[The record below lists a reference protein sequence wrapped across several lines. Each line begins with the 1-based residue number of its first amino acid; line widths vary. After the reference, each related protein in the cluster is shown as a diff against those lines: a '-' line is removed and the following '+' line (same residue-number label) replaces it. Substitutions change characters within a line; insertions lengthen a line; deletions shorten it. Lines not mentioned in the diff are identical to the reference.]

1 MKTQKNKFI
10 LTTVLCLAI
19 LACSF
24 LGFFAQKKV
33 NASDTYTLSIERV
46 ICPVTIDDKRDSSFG
61 YEYVVQELD
70 LSKVDVMMLH
80 NADQGTM
87 LRDDRGV
94 AEEDKYYILNK
105 KTNCYECISGGTAT
119 PVPADKVEE
128 TFGTTS
134 FKTTTTK
141 EYFKVSFT
149 PNENSV
155 FEFLSVNAFLN
166 DTSID
171 TKEVTGQETKDYVQY
186 YDLLDTDIDTNSN
199 KENYLSEFD
208 AQGRYTF
215 TFKFMINVNGTVE
228 PETTVNASFYA
239 ISEYYYINPNT
250 VFTEA
255 EGINPRDNV
264 ADISNAQFPYKD
276 VTQNESQID
285 VTKLTYNKVYNN
297 NKVNDNLKNENS
309 NSIPTN
315 HAKTEPRIENIERI
329 DRQFYQLA
337 NTYPNE
343 KAFFNFSN
351 QSTINYDGV
360 KQENANDLQEIKYPT
375 IIYDASK
382 YYVTYTQL
390 LYGVSKTTTSKFSID
405 VNGTG
410 KVTLLTTGSN
420 GTETKEFLTDS
431 NFVVEI
437 PLYDLGAYNISFD
450 YVVKDGSK
458 YIQLNTTTLPSGEM
472 QQTKQENWNI
482 VGDVEL
488 YIYGYKLNYS
498 VYKNESGPLDAEFI
512 DLENNLYADVTNKN
526 INGDQ
531 IAGIAINSAKQPSYT
546 FADSL
551 VVRDTVVSTNQAP
564 LFFKYFAGL
573 VQNTVKSFSYYNLY
587 DNSQKNTLIKEK
599 QYINSSSRF
608 TENGYYEVFLV
619 YNFSNYE
626 YLNGNGNIP
635 ADSSTAS
642 KVQVFAFTVA
652 NVEPEI
658 TLLTY
663 DAETGNTTPF
673 TANGFTNKSVKMQWD
688 TSNKFN
694 VLPEITVSAQEFGEG
709 KTAVDVTSK
718 YNSTFKDGTLV
729 VSDSALYIIKI
740 EYGPCYYDSVARKF
754 VYSASIVYK
763 FTIDKTP
770 IDDIFFHQTN
780 KLNDRYIVQSDVV
793 NDTITSSYFTVTYGL
808 SKEKIDIDGTQVD
821 SIARDGKKLSGAT
834 ISASYTFLPITATST
849 RKIVSNEE
857 NNQIIANG
865 SAVSSINKNLSYSQ
879 IFENEISGQTNNYVE
894 VSSQNDVNSILTND
908 GIYIFYFEDM
918 AGNKATKFVIIDKSS
933 PVVMQTLDG
942 ENYTCI
948 TGKETNIVNQDTKVL
963 FGKYKAILLPNTLA
977 NQINN
982 SADDTTLAEMLT
994 KLGSSIYSSDSDTAN
1009 RYLLV
1014 EIKKIVVN
1022 VNDTQDSSKSFAV
1035 TFENITF
1042 ASNLMIY
1049 AKNDQ
1054 SVYTDEK
1061 IYDFTITDKNKN
1073 SSIAEVEMNF
1083 DKSQLQAHID
1093 GTATKF
1099 NQIIG
1104 KTDKTPSTSISVNN
1118 VRVKPNTASNRQ
1130 KITFDWLE
1138 NAGTEYEIE
1147 SINCEFYPLS
1157 YDVGSDNYPYASAP
1171 TETINLLQNVS
1182 IKLINDQQKQTSG
1195 YINLQ
1200 QNSDYGTNETASRAG
1215 MYKIVRKYKTNVEGN
1230 GSQDKTQRDYYF
1242 YIDRNNIITYAD
1254 SNLIG
1259 RDIEIRMN
1267 YDNQNVRKVFKAE
1280 QFLQEFASAEVL
1292 NTDKLPVSIN
1302 RPATKYENS
1311 TKNIHSNKHLNI
1323 IKLNYTIVN
1332 EDLGKEVFNSTTDTT
1347 LALTE
1352 NGTYR
1357 VTISDNTGRDSQT
1370 SFGSVEATNIE
1381 FKFTIKLEEPK
1392 IYLADQNDISN
1403 DAPTPSFNTTEIKAV
1418 WDEDEEG
1425 YKSNID
1431 QNNITIT
1438 KTTVN
1443 GAVTTLY
1450 KIVDGAI
1457 APESKLKTKLN
1468 ITDRR
1473 KDNVTWAYEIDLS
1486 ALETINEDCK
1496 YQITVQYE
1504 GKESDY
1510 GSKFRSTKT
1519 LYFDFTAPEYNFKK
1533 LLSADKLLSGEQKQ
1547 NFENYN
1553 SAINFEN
1560 YAFTV
1565 SDSFYLEYAPADDF
1579 WSVNDIGGYNMND
1592 VDTAWFR
1599 KYDKYSSSNLGTS
1612 MQSIVPGDERYS
1624 NKDVAPQRLR
1634 FDENLKVDG
1643 KLAYTLIGTLSDP
1656 LNTIAKLGGGEGYYE
1671 IIERDCAGNYRIYTI
1686 KVLLSNDLSVEYD
1699 ISKYNEADDTYVFTP
1714 TDPMTI
1720 TSSNISEEHAINNK
1734 QIDIKQLDNIS
1745 DWATITVQNNST
1757 KNATTSE
1764 TINLAPITLDG
1775 YMTYENAIAK
1785 LNELIAPSN
1794 SEDGDYFT
1802 ITIRSQ
1808 ALDVFTIAY
1817 RTPGK
1822 EFVIEY
1828 TQLNQHLN
1836 VKIDQ
1841 AQSQSTYLTE
1851 FYVYEAVDGKYDM
1864 TTPLENDDSKAIVST
1879 NLDENTVY
1887 EYTFSYTTASGG
1899 RNLRFV
1905 AIDNFGRSLQITDK
1919 YLGIT
1924 EVAYENIVTF
1934 NTNSVTKETVSTE
1947 KKENMR
1953 DDHYFVCYVD
1963 GEAYMNIQPKIFN
1976 DIKVVKEDT
1985 EIDIT
1990 ALPKKENADKTIT
2003 YTLFNSGVD
2012 DADIKY
2018 IITMKDAAGYNYK
2031 YEVHYFSKLANVDF
2045 VDSSGIVHDELKEQD
2060 SIEKVSR
2067 TIYIR
2072 FNKAET
2078 IFETFVSGTRTYFDE
2093 LGNKMT
2099 ESLGKIVSGEKS
2111 AELSKYGT
2119 YTIVLNNQL
2128 GTQKVYTF
2136 EIKQSVATYYS
2147 VVVKPDGINSE
2158 ELEVSDIKY
2167 DYNGTQIDQYFTIYD
2182 YEIDVNETK
2191 GLMKPTEAEKGE
2203 FTTIWLIKSQDGAT
2217 PYEKYIA
2224 ITKVE
2229 PTNNLLQDNMTVNGD
2244 VTTSRTANPRT
2255 SVVTVSM
2262 PAYNNA
2268 PGNKIIVKMVYNS
2281 TYSSIIDDYQLSDDG
2296 KTMTM
2301 EFTECGVYNLYIS
2314 DIAGN
2319 QHLFQNTRYFTLYV
2333 LNNINYTLNGER
2345 GVQNSVFNK
2354 QVTLQISSQQFVSN
2368 GFGQYVSSVAVN
2380 SYLNGKEYYPS
2391 RSSGSYVY
2399 SDYGTYVVYLT
2410 VGNAA
2415 ENTVI
2420 TTAKFTI
2427 FNPNEARVAYEYIG
2441 LNGYEVVSVVKDN
2454 IDITNEIREKLN
2466 MMTLTSLAITGGEN
2480 AVGGNGHY
2488 TITVKVT
2495 DSKILPSKT
2504 FSYNVWINSDINALI
2519 LCSLAEGEST
2529 TKSIYLQLNLYQI
2542 YQSIGECYVR
2552 LNGNNFI
2559 TIDESTAGANQVS
2572 TYELNSNMRY
2582 NVTLETKSGNTLV
2595 SFVVT
2600 KAEPLNTVAI
2610 IVIVVVTVVVVGL
2623 TVTFILLRKKMKI
2636 K

>member
-33 NASDTYTLSIERV
+33 DAADTYTFSIERV
-46 ICPVTIDDKRDSSFG
+46 ICPVNTDNKRDNSFG
-61 YEYVVQELD
+61 YEYVVQTLD
-70 LSKVDVMMLH
+70 LSKTDVMMLH

-87 LRDDRGV
+87 LKDERGV
-94 AEEDKYYILNK
+94 ADEDKYYILNK
-105 KTNCYECISGGTAT
+105 KTNCYECVSGGTVDPVSAT
-119 PVPADKVEE
+119 EDELNK
-128 TFGTTS
+128 TFG
-134 FKTTTTK
+134 KTGYSIATTK
-141 EYFKVSFT
+141 EYFKVSFK
-149 PNENSV
+149 PAEKSV

-166 DTSID
+166 DTPID
-171 TKEVTGQETKDYVQY
+171 TKEITGQDNKDYVQY
-186 YDLLDTDIDTNSN
+186 YDLLDTDIDTRSNS
-199 KENYLSEFD
+199 ENYLNEFD

-215 TFKFMINVNGTVE
+215 TFKFMINADGKVE
-228 PETTVNASFYA
+228 PETTVTASFYA
-239 ISEYYYINPNT
+239 LSEYYYINPNNN
-250 VFTEA
+250 EA
-255 EGINPRDNV
+255 NINPRDNV
-264 ADISNAQFPYKD
+264 SNISNAQFPYKNAS
-276 VTQNESQID
+276 VKENQLNVKT
-285 VTKLTYNKVYNN
+285 LTYNKVYNN
-297 NKVNDNLKNENS
+297 NKINDNLKNENS
-309 NSIPTN
+309 SSIPSN
-315 HAKTEPRIENIERI
+315 HTKTEPRIENIERI
-329 DRQFYQLA
+329 DRQFYQRSS
-337 NTYPNE
+337 TYPIE

-351 QSTINYDGV
+351 QSTIDYDGV
-360 KQENANDLQEIKYPT
+360 VQNDPKELPKIKYPT

-390 LYGVSKTTTSKFSID
+390 LYGVSKTTTSKFSIGAD
-405 VNGTG
+405 GKG
-410 KVTLLTTGSN
+410 KVTLSTTGAN
-420 GTETKEFLTDS
+420 GTETKEFLTDD

-450 YVVKDGSK
+450 YVVKDGNN

-472 QQTKQENWNI
+472 QQTKQNNWNI

-498 VYKNESGPLDAEFI
+498 VYKNESGPLDAEFV
-512 DLENNLYADVTNKN
+512 DLEKNLYADVTNKN
-526 INGDQ
+526 ISDDKT
-531 IAGIAINSAKQPSYT
+531 IAGITINSAEQSSYT
-546 FADSL
+546 FTDKL

-573 VQNTVKSFSYYNLY
+573 VQNGVTSFSYYNLY
-587 DNSQKNTLIKEK
+587 DSSQRTNLIKAK
-599 QYINSSSRF
+599 QFINSSSRF

-626 YLNGNGNIP
+626 YLDENGEVP
-635 ADSSTAS
+635 SDSSTAS
-642 KVQVFAFTVA
+642 RVQAFAFTVA
-652 NVEPEI
+652 NVEPKI
-658 TLLTY
+658 SLVTY
-663 DAETGNTTPF
+663 DAETGEAPF
-673 TANGFTNKSVKMQWD
+673 TANGFTNKSVKMTWD
-688 TSNKFN
+688 TTNKFN
-694 VLPEITVSAQEFGEG
+694 VLPEVTVSAQEFGEG

-718 YNSTFKDGTLV
+718 YNSTFKDGTLI

-740 EYGPCYYDSVARKF
+740 EYGPCYYDSATRKF
-754 VYSASIVYK
+754 VYSASIIYR
-763 FTIDKTP
+763 FTIDKNP
-770 IDDIFFHQTN
+770 IDDIFFHQTE
-780 KLNDRYIVQSDVV
+780 KLDDRYIVQSEVV
-793 NDTITSSYFTVTYGL
+793 DDTITSSYFTVTYGL
-808 SKEKIDIDGTQVD
+808 SKEKFDLDGTQVN
-821 SIARDGKKLSGAT
+821 SIARDGKKLSGAI
-834 ISASYTFLPITATST
+834 ISASYTFLPITST
-849 RKIVSNEE
+849 AEKKIVSNEE

-879 IFENEISGQTNNYVE
+879 IFEGTTSGQANNYVE

-908 GIYIFYFEDM
+908 GIYIFYFEDL

-933 PVVMQTLDG
+933 PVVMQSLDG
-942 ENYTCI
+942 ETYTCI
-948 TGKETNIVNQDTKVL
+948 TGKESNIVNQDTKVL
-963 FGKYKAILLPNTLA
+963 FGKYKAIQLPNTLA

-982 SADDTTLAEMLT
+982 SGDDTTLSEMLT
-994 KLGSSIYSSDSDTAN
+994 KLGSNIYSSDADTAN

-1014 EIKKIVVN
+1014 EIKRIVLN
-1022 VNDTQDSSKSFAV
+1022 VNDTSDSSKSFAV
-1035 TFENITF
+1035 TFENNTLV
-1042 ASNLMIY
+1042 SSLTIY
-1049 AKNDQ
+1049 AENDQ
-1054 SVYTDEK
+1054 SVYTGQK

-1093 GTATKF
+1093 GTAAKF

-1104 KTDKTPSTSISVNN
+1104 KTDKTPNTSISINN

-1147 SINCEFYPLS
+1147 SIICKFYPLS
-1157 YDVGSDNYPYASAP
+1157 YDIGSDNYPYASAP

-1182 IKLINDQQKQTSG
+1182 IKLIDNQQKQTSG

-1215 MYKIVRKYKTNVEGN
+1215 MYHIIRKYKNNIEGN
-1230 GSQDKTQRDYYF
+1230 GSKDKTQMDYYF

-1292 NTDKLPVSIN
+1292 NTDKLPVTIN

-1311 TKNIHSNKHLNI
+1311 TKNIHTSNYLNI

-1332 EDLGKEVFNSTTDTT
+1332 ENSGKEVFNSTTDTT

-1381 FKFTIKLEEPK
+1381 FKFIINLNYPE

-1418 WDEDEEG
+1418 WNEDEEG

-1473 KDNVTWAYEIDLS
+1473 NDNVTWAYEIDLS

-1510 GSKFRSTKT
+1510 GNKFRSTKT
-1519 LYFDFTAPEYNFKK
+1519 LYFDFTAPEYNFNK
-1533 LLSADKLLSGEQKQ
+1533 LLSADKLLTDEQKQ

-1553 SAINFEN
+1553 STINFEN
-1560 YAFTV
+1560 YAFNV
-1565 SDSFYLEYAPADDF
+1565 ADNFYLEYAPADDF
-1579 WSVNDIGGYNMND
+1579 WSVSTDGYNKND
-1592 VDTAWFR
+1592 VENAWFR

-1612 MQSIVPGDERYS
+1612 MQSIVPGDDRYS

-1634 FDENLKVDG
+1634 FDENLIVDG
-1643 KLAYTLIGTLSDP
+1643 KPAYTLIGTLSDP
-1656 LNTIAKLGGGEGYYE
+1656 LNTIAKLGGGDGYYE
-1671 IIERDCAGNYRIYTI
+1671 IIEKDCAGNYRIYTI
-1686 KVLLSNDLSVEYD
+1686 KVLLSTDLSVEYD
-1699 ISKYNEADDTYVFTP
+1699 ISKYNEADDTYTLTP

-1720 TSSNISEEHAINNK
+1720 TSSSISEQHTINNK

-1757 KNATTSE
+1757 KDATTSE
-1764 TINLAPITLDG
+1764 TIKLAPVALDG
-1775 YMTYENAIAK
+1775 YMTYESAIAK
-1785 LNELIAPSN
+1785 LNKLITPSN

-1808 ALDVFTIAY
+1808 ALDVFTIEY

-1841 AQSQSTYLTE
+1841 TQSQSTYLTE
-1851 FYVYEAVDGKYDM
+1851 FYVYEAFDGKYDM
-1864 TTPLENDDSKAIVST
+1864 TAPLENDDNKKIVST
-1879 NLDENTVY
+1879 NLDKKAVY

-1924 EVAYENIVTF
+1924 EVAYEDIVTF
-1934 NTNSVTKETVSTE
+1934 NTNSVIKETVATD

-1953 DDHYFVCYVD
+1953 DDHYFVCYVY
-1963 GEAYMNIQPKIFN
+1963 GEAYLNIQPKIFN
-1976 DIKVVKEDT
+1976 DIEVMREDT
-1985 EIDIT
+1985 QVDIT
-1990 ALPKKENADKTIT
+1990 ALPKRENANKTIT
-2003 YTLFNSGVD
+2003 YTLFNSGVE

-2031 YEVHYFSKLANVDF
+2031 YEVHYFSKLANVNF
-2045 VDSSGIVHDELKEQD
+2045 VDSSGTIHDELKKQD
-2060 SIEKVSR
+2060 SVEKISR
-2067 TIYIR
+2067 TIYLR
-2072 FNKAET
+2072 FNKNET
-2078 IFETFVSGTRTYFDE
+2078 AFETFVSGTRTYFDE

-2099 ESLGKIVSGEKS
+2099 ENLGKIVSGEKS

-2128 GTQKVYTF
+2128 GTRKVYTF

-2147 VVVKPDGINSE
+2147 IIVKPDGINSE

-2255 SVVTVSM
+2255 SVVTISM

-2268 PGNKIIVKMVYNS
+2268 PGNKIIVRMVYNS

-2301 EFTECGVYNLYIS
+2301 EFTECGVYNLYVS
-2314 DIAGN
+2314 DLAGN

-2345 GVQNSVFNK
+2345 GVQNSVFNG
-2354 QVTLQISSQQFVSN
+2354 QVTLQISSQQFASN

-2391 RSSGSYVY
+2391 RSSGNYIY

-2410 VGNAA
+2410 VGNTA

-2454 IDITNEIREKLN
+2454 IDITDEIREKLN

-2529 TKSIYLQLNLYQI
+2529 TKTIYLQLNLYQI

-2559 TIDESTAGANQVS
+2559 TINESTASTNQIS